1 MLRWNGAP
9 TLSGSA
15 KDTAARERV
24 GVKVHMAIGRAVPLV
39 AALCLSVVG
48 FTQAQESSGALALT
62 RLRGLAGEWEGSLEW
77 SGGRSGTGKVNA
89 TYYVTGNGSAVVENL
104 IMGGVPTG
112 VPTMTSVYHLD
123 GADLRMTH
131 FCAAQNQPR
140 LRAHRIDLGQG
151 IVELSFVDATNLP
164 SQDAGHVHG
173 LEMRFDHIILS
184 FIFHGGGQP
193 STERIEL
200 TRVGHKAS
208 ANGRQ
213 EPWALIR
220 TCLQESGSVS
230 RAS

>member
-1 MLRWNGAP
+1 
-9 TLSGSA
+9 
-15 KDTAARERV
+15 
-24 GVKVHMAIGRAVPLV
+24 VKVQMAISRLVPLV

-112 VPTMTSVYHLD
+112 LPTMTSVYHLD

-140 LRAHRIDLGQG
+140 LRAHRIDMVQG

-173 LEMRFDHIILS
+173 LEMRFVDADHIILS

-213 EPWALIR
+213 EPWAPIR